1 MTGRAQHGAP
11 GSWRRHAVPP
21 GHAALTP
28 STQGRAFVKLDSP
41 TRREFSDHE
50 LAPLR
55 EMLEHSMANDR
66 VHQLIHEALAWLP
79 DYWIRAA
86 GVYLPE
92 LGSPIRYLAIGPT
105 GAFIIAPSNG
115 AWRDEGLLELERA
128 AAAIDRRLP
137 SRKWSGTRLRLVFD
151 PGHPTLRA
159 QVMGVPG
166 MRRIHV
172 LAATDLHSH
181 LQTHPGHGP
190 CQGDLNALR
199 KLASSFPTSGA
210 NIRAR
215 LRYGGDVPNPAKPL
229 FDD

>member
-1 MTGRAQHGAP
+1 MSDRTQP
-11 GSWRRHAVPP
+11 DMQGSWRRYPAPP
-21 GHAALTP
+21 GHAATNAP
-28 STQGRAFVKLDSP
+28 EEGAAFVKLDGP
-41 TRREFSDHE
+41 KRREFSDQE

-55 EMLEHSMANDR
+55 QMLEHSMANDR
-66 VHQLIHEALAWLP
+66 VHALIHEALAWLP

-105 GAFIIAPSNG
+105 GAFIIAPTNG
-115 AWRDEGLLELERA
+115 AWTDHGLLELERA
-128 AAAIDRRLP
+128 GAAIDRRLP

-181 LQTHPGHGP
+181 LQTHPGYGP

-199 KLASSFPTSGA
+199 KLAPRFPTSGT

-215 LRYGGDVPNPAKPL
+215 MRYGGDEPDPAKPM